1 MRVGILTSGGDAPGM
16 NAAVRAAVR
25 RGWELGLELVGI
37 RRGYA
42 GLIEGDVVPLS
53 PRDVGGIIEHG
64 GTFLHTAR
72 CPAFLTEEGR
82 RRALGTIAREKLDAL
97 VIIGGEGSLQGARW
111 LSEQGVN
118 VVGIPASIDNDIE
131 GTELAIGVDTA
142 VNTVVWAL
150 NRIRDT
156 ALAHERVFLVEV
168 MGRESGYIA
177 LMGGL
182 AGGAE
187 LVLVPEVEITLDEVA
202 QRVSALYRKGKHH
215 SIVVVAEGVTAK
227 IGSVGVIANTLRERT
242 HLEIR
247 VTVLG
252 HLQRGGS
259 PTATDR
265 ILASRFGAQAVEDIK
280 AGVFGHMVA
289 WRQGRLARVPLGVV
303 RRKEMAIDLRLY
315 ELVHQLAI

>member
-1 MRVGILTSGGDAPGM
+1 MHVGILTSGGDAPGM

-25 RGWELGLELVGI
+25 RGWELGLELFGI

-42 GLIEGDVVPLS
+42 GLIEGDLSPLT
-53 PRDVGGIIEHG
+53 PRDVGGIIEYG

-82 RRALGTIAREKLDAL
+82 RRALETIERERLDAL
-97 VIIGGEGSLQGARW
+97 IVIGGEGSLQGARW
-111 LSEQGVN
+111 LSDQGVN

-187 LVLVPEVEITLDEVA
+187 LVLVPEVEVPLEKVA
-202 QRVSALYRKGKHH
+202 QRVSALYRKGKRH

-227 IGSVGVIANTLRERT
+227 LGSVEVIANFLRERT

-265 ILASRFGAQAVEDIK
+265 ILASRFGALAAEDVN
-280 AGVFGHMVA
+280 AGLFGHMVA
-289 WRQGRLARVPLGVV
+289 WKKGEVARVPLKVV
-303 RRKEMAIDLRLY
+303 RRKQMAIDLRLY

>member
-1 MRVGILTSGGDAPGM
+1 M

-25 RGWELGLELVGI
+25 RGWELGLETLGI

-42 GLIEGDVVPLS
+42 GLIEGEIVPLS
-53 PRDVGGIIEHG
+53 PRDVGGIIEFG

-82 RRALGTIAREKLDAL
+82 RRALETIERERFDAL
-97 VIIGGEGSLQGARW
+97 VVVGGEGSLQGARW

-131 GTELAIGVDTA
+131 GTDTAIGVDTA

-187 LVLVPEVEITLDEVA
+187 LVLVPEVEVSLEEVA
-202 QRVSALYRKGKHH
+202 QRVSALYRKGKRH

-227 IGSVGVIANTLRERT
+227 IGSVGVIANFLRERT
-242 HLEIR
+242 NLEVR

-265 ILASRFGAQAVEDIK
+265 ILASRFGAQAVEDVK
-280 AGVFGHMVA
+280 AGLFGHMVA
-289 WRQGRLARVPLGVV
+289 WQRGEIVRVPLEVI
-303 RRKEMAIDLRLY
+303 RRKRKAIDPRLY

>member
-1 MRVGILTSGGDAPGM
+1 M

-25 RGWELGLELVGI
+25 RGWELGLEPIGI

-42 GLIEGDVVPLS
+42 GLIESDMAPLT
-53 PRDVGGIIEHG
+53 PRDVGGVIEYG

-82 RRALGTIAREKLDAL
+82 QRALETIEREGLEAL
-97 VIIGGEGSLQGARW
+97 IVIGGEGSLSGARW
-111 LSEQGVN
+111 LSEQGVP
-118 VVGIPASIDNDIE
+118 VVGLPASIDNDIR
-131 GTELAIGVDTA
+131 GTDMAIGVDTA
-142 VNTVVWAL
+142 LNTVVWAL

-168 MGRESGYIA
+168 MGRKSGYIA

-187 LVLVPEVEITLDEVA
+187 IVLVPEVEVSLAQVA
-202 QRVSALYRKGKHH
+202 QEVSAGYRKGKHH
-215 SIVVVAEGVTAK
+215 SIVVVAEGVTDRLGSTHK
-227 IGSVGVIANTLRERT
+227 IADFIRQETG
-242 HLEIR
+242 LEVR

-259 PTATDR
+259 PTAFDR
-265 ILASRFGAQAVEDIK
+265 ILGSRLGARAAEDV
-280 AGVFGHMVA
+280 AARRFGHMVA
-289 WRQGRLARVPLGVV
+289 LRKGELAPVPLSEVG
-303 RRKEMAIDLRLY
+303 RKEIAIDLALY
-315 ELVHQLAI
+315 ELVHSLGK

>member
-1 MRVGILTSGGDAPGM
+1 M
-16 NAAVRAAVR
+16 NAAIRAAVR
-25 RGWELGLELVGI
+25 RGWELGLETFGI

-42 GLIEGDVVPLS
+42 GLIEGDLSPLT
-53 PRDVGGIIEHG
+53 PRDVGGIIEFG

-72 CPAFLTEEGR
+72 CPAFLTDEGR
-82 RRALGTIAREKLDAL
+82 RQALATIGKEGLDCL
-97 VIIGGEGSLQGARW
+97 IIIGGEGSLQGARW
-111 LSEQGVN
+111 LSDQGIK

-131 GTELAIGVDTA
+131 GTELAIGVDSA

-187 LVLVPEVEITLDEVA
+187 LVLVPEVPVPLDEVA
-202 QRVSALYRKGKHH
+202 QKVLSLYQKGKHH

-227 IGSVGVIANTLRERT
+227 VGSTDMIANFLRERT
-242 HLEIR
+242 RLEVR

-265 ILASRFGAQAVEDIK
+265 ILASLFGAQAAEDIK
-280 AGVFGHMVA
+280 AGLFGHMLA
-289 WRQGRLARVPLGVV
+289 WQKGEIVRVPLEVV
-303 RRKEMAIDLRLY
+303 RRKKMAIDLRLY

>member
-1 MRVGILTSGGDAPGM
+1 MGILTSGGDAPGM
-16 NAAVRAAVR
+16 NAAVRAIVR
-25 RGWELGLELVGI
+25 RGWGLGLETIGI

-42 GLIEGDVVPLS
+42 GLIEGDVLPLS
-53 PRDVGGIIEHG
+53 PRDVGGIIEFG
-64 GTFLHTAR
+64 GTTLHTAR

-82 RRALGTIAREKLDAL
+82 RRALETIAREGFDAL
-97 VIIGGEGSLQGARW
+97 IVIGGEGSLQGARW
-111 LSEQGVN
+111 LAGQGVN

-131 GTELAIGVDTA
+131 GTDLAIGVDTA

-187 LVLVPEVEITLDEVA
+187 LVLVPEVEVSLEELA

-215 SIVVVAEGVTAK
+215 SIVVVAEGVTARL
-227 IGSVGVIANTLRERT
+227 GSTGAIANFIRERT
-242 HLEIR
+242 GLEVR

-265 ILASRFGAQAVEDIK
+265 ILASRFGACAAEDVK
-280 AGVFGHMVA
+280 AGIFGHMVA
-289 WRQGRLARVPLGVV
+289 WRKGEVVRVPLEAVG
-303 RRKEMAIDLRLY
+303 RKRVAIDLRLY

>member
-25 RGWELGLELVGI
+25 RGWELNLEPVGI

-42 GLIEGDVVPLS
+42 GLIEGDMASLT
-53 PRDVGGIIEHG
+53 PRDVGGVIEHG

-72 CPAFLTEEGR
+72 CPAFLTPEGQR
-82 RRALGTIAREKLDAL
+82 QALETIEREGLEAL
-97 VIIGGEGSLQGARW
+97 IVIGGEGSLSGARW
-111 LSEQGVN
+111 LSQQGVP
-118 VVGIPASIDNDIE
+118 VVGLPASIDNDIQ
-131 GTELAIGVDTA
+131 GTDMAIGVDTA
-142 VNTVVWAL
+142 LNTVVWAL

-168 MGRESGYIA
+168 MGRKSGYIA

-187 LVLVPEVEITLDEVA
+187 IVLVPEVEVSLDRVAEEVA
-202 QRVSALYRKGKHH
+202 AGYRKGKHH
-215 SIVVVAEGVTAK
+215 SIVVVAEGVTERLGPTRKLAES
-227 IGSVGVIANTLRERT
+227 IREAT
-242 HLEIR
+242 GLEVR

-259 PTATDR
+259 PTAFDR
-265 ILASRFGAQAVEDIK
+265 ILGSRLGARAVEDVA
-280 AGVFGHMVA
+280 AGRFGHMIGL
-289 WRQGRLARVPLGVV
+289 REGKLSPVPLSQVG
-303 RRKEMAIDLRLY
+303 RKEVAIDLGLY
-315 ELVHQLAI
+315 ELVHSLGK

>member
-25 RGWELGLELVGI
+25 RGWELGLSPVGI

-42 GLIEGDVVPLS
+42 GLIEGDLSPLT
-53 PRDVGGIIEHG
+53 PRDVGGVIEYG

-72 CPAFLTEEGR
+72 CPAFLTPEGQE
-82 RRALGTIAREKLDAL
+82 RALETIQREGLEAL
-97 VIIGGEGSLQGARW
+97 IVIGGEGSLAGARW
-111 LSEQGVN
+111 LSQQGVP
-118 VVGIPASIDNDIE
+118 VVGLPASIDNDIQ
-131 GTELAIGVDTA
+131 GTDMAIGVDTA
-142 VNTVVWAL
+142 LNTVVWAL

-168 MGRESGYIA
+168 MGRKSGYIA

-187 LVLVPEVEITLDEVA
+187 IVLVPEVE
-202 QRVSALYRKGKHH
+202 VSLEQVIQEIEAGYRKGKHH
-215 SIVVVAEGVTAK
+215 SIVVVAEGVTDTLGPTAK
-227 IGSVGVIANTLRERT
+227 LGEAIRART
-242 HLEIR
+242 GLDVR

-259 PTATDR
+259 PTAFDR
-265 ILASRFGAQAVEDIK
+265 ILGSRLGARAVEDVA
-280 AGVFGHMVA
+280 AGRFGHMVGL
-289 WRQGRLARVPLGVV
+289 RRGELVPVPLIEVE
-303 RRKEMAIDLRLY
+303 RKEPVIDFGLY
-315 ELVHQLAI
+315 KLVHSLGK

>member
-1 MRVGILTSGGDAPGM
+1 MRIGILTSGGDAPGM

-25 RGWELGLELVGI
+25 RGWELGLEIVGI

-42 GLIEGDVVPLS
+42 GLIEGEAVPLT
-53 PRDVGGIIEHG
+53 PRDVGGIIEYG

-82 RRALGTIAREKLDAL
+82 RKALDTIDREKFDAL
-97 VIIGGEGSLQGARW
+97 VVIGGEGSLQGARW
-111 LSEQGVN
+111 LTEQGVN

-156 ALAHERVFLVEV
+156 AFAHERVFLVEV

-187 LVLVPEVEITLDEVA
+187 LVLVPEVEVSLEELA
-202 QRVSALYRKGKHH
+202 QQVSSIYRKGKHH
-215 SIVVVAEGVTAK
+215 SIIVVAEGVIARL
-227 IGSVGVIANTLRERT
+227 GSTEVIANFLRERT
-242 HLEIR
+242 GLEVR

-265 ILASRFGAQAVEDIK
+265 ILASRFGAQAVEDAK
-280 AGVFGHMVA
+280 AGIFGHMVA
-289 WRQGRLARVPLGVV
+289 WQKGKVVRVPLTVV
-303 RRKEMAIDLRLY
+303 RRKQMAIDLRLY